1 MIFNQFIGKNSSG
14 VLDAYAIIKVNYPA
28 GSSCTCTKDG
38 TTFQAQDTS
47 GEVLFGVPE
56 AGDWAITAT
65 DGTNTATK
73 TISII
78 AQYQVEEA
86 MLLYTAGY
94 LFKEGEGALVTLT
107 PYTEST
113 EYAGPSTASITN
125 NYIQIAASVGSV
137 YRVSNA
143 SVYTDAMDIT
153 DLTTLY
159 VEHTGRCHV
168 CIDRM
173 PGGSGLM
180 DEIDIHG
187 AIRTEKSFDISSYT
201 GSARFRIACTRW
213 SDTSNY
219 YAESATVYNW
229 WVE

>member
-38 TTFQAQDTS
+38 TTFQAKDTS
-47 GEVLFGVPE
+47 GEVIFGVPE

-73 TISII
+73 TISITT
-78 AQYQVEEA
+78 QYQVEEA
-86 MLLYTAGY
+86 VLLYTAGY

-113 EYAGPSTASITN
+113 EYVRPSTVSITN
-125 NYIQIAASVGSV
+125 NYIQIAASVSSA

-168 CIDRM
+168 CVDRM
-173 PGGSGLM
+173 PSGSALM
-180 DEIDIHG
+180 DVVNIPS
-187 AIRTEKSFDISSYT
+187 AVRTTTSFDITSLT
-201 GSARFRIACTRW
+201 GSARFRLMCTRFG
-213 SDTSNY
+213 SGTDF
-219 YAESATVYNW
+219 YAESTTVYNW

>member
-14 VLDAYAIIKVNYPA
+14 VLDAYAVIRVEYPV
-28 GSSCTCTKDG
+28 GSACMCSKDG

-65 DGTNTATK
+65 DGTNTVTK
-73 TISII
+73 TISIT

-86 MLLYTAGY
+86 VLVYTAGY

-113 EYAGPSTASITN
+113 EYVGPSTASIATD
-125 NYIQIAASVGSV
+125 YIQIASKVLGF
-137 YRVSNA
+137 RVSNA

-153 DLTTLY
+153 NLSTLY

-168 CIDRM
+168 CVDRM
-173 PGGSGLM
+173 PGGTGLM

-213 SDTSNY
+213 GDTSNF